1 MSDTAL
7 RWVKSSY
14 SGDEGAACVEVAC
27 HWVKSSYST
36 PVGADCVEIAAH
48 TSAIHI
54 RDSKTPEAPYL
65 TIAPTT
71 WTTFL
76 RTTPGHTTHV

>member
-1 MSDTAL
+1 MSSTAL

-14 SGDEGAACVEVAC
+14 SGDEGANCVEVAC
-27 HWVKSSYST
+27 NWVKSSYSN
-36 PVGADCVEIAAH
+36 PDGAACVEVAAH
-48 TSAIHI
+48 TTAIHI

-76 RTTPGHTTHV
+76 HSTAS